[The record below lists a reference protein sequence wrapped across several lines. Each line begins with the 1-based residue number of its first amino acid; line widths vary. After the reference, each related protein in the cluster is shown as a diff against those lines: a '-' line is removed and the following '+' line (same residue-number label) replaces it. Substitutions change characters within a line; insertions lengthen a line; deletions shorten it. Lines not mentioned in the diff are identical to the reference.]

1 MIWILDAS
9 VAVKWFVEEEHSDK
23 AFEILEDILD
33 HPTNYAIPELFF
45 FELNHVIYRLLGNY
59 SKEHKDL
66 LDILVTMGFNRFSAT
81 PEYLEEIHRFQKM
94 GISGYDASYIGLA
107 AMLKG
112 KWLTFDEAAHKKV
125 AKLGIS
131 KLVSSK

>member
-9 VAVKWFVEEEHSDK
+9 VAVKWFVDEEHSDK
-23 AFEILEDILD
+23 ALEILEDILD

-45 FELNHVIYRLLGNY
+45 FELNH
-59 SKEHKDL
+59 KDL
-66 LDILVTMGFNRFSAT
+66 LDILANIGFNRFSVT

-94 GISGYDASYIGLA
+94 GISGYDASYLGLA
-107 AMLKG
+107 ALLKG

-125 AKLGIS
+125 IKLGIS